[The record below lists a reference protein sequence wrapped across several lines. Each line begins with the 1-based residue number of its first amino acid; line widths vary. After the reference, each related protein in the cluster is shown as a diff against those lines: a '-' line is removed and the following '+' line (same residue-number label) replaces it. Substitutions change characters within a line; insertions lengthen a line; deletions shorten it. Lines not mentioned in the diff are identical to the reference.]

1 MVTTQKITVDIPQI
15 SAYAAQKIQQDIQEY
30 VNRIYFHITYSPKDY
45 AKEELFTRVR
55 EKKASFSE
63 LKGIFSTPNDET
75 DFEKLREEYI
85 REKYEI

>member
-15 SAYAAQKIQQDIQEY
+15 SAYGAQKIQQDIQDY
-30 VNRIYFHITYSPKDY
+30 VNRIYFHVTYSPKNY
-45 AKEELFTRVR
+45 VNEELLTRIR

-63 LKGIFSTPNDET
+63 LKGILSSPNADV
-75 DFEKLREEYI
+75 DLEKLREEYI